1 MQEQRGGEKRCAL
14 VLGGGGPLGIAW
26 EAGMLA
32 GWAESWQRSAAL
44 AEVPLAPFLDGRIV
58 GTSAGAIVGA
68 HLAVHGSVT
77 ALLQQQGEPVEPD
90 APSAAELARFLPAY
104 FKARL
109 FTRNVDDFRRSLGR
123 SARRS
128 ARPGEQHYLAA
139 FRRSYAP
146 GGPWPAGRDLRIMVI
161 DTETG
166 ELHTW
171 TSERDAPLAV
181 AVAASCSIPCAFPM
195 VHVNGRTYMD
205 GGLGSP
211 TNALLAQGCE
221 RVLILDPLGR
231 VFGKS
236 APIEAERETLEAAG
250 SHTLAF
256 TPDQAVANS
265 IGRNFLDSSRRALV
279 AKLARAQGLA
289 TAPGVRSFLEGSGV
303 RPSQEQPI
311 SPARAFLP

>member
-1 MQEQRGGEKRCAL
+1 MQEQANGNQRCAL

-32 GWAESWQRSAAL
+32 GWAEGWQQPSA
-44 AEVPLAPFLDGRIV
+44 ESGVPLAPFLDGRII

-77 ALLQQQGEPVEPD
+77 ALLQQQGDPVEPD
-90 APSAAELARFLPAY
+90 APSGSEMARFLPAY
-104 FKARL
+104 IKAKL

-123 SARRS
+123 SAQRR
-128 ARPGEQHYLAA
+128 ARTGEQGYLAA

-146 GGPWPAGRDLRIMVI
+146 EGPWPVGRDLRIVVI
-161 DTETG
+161 DTATG
-166 ELHTW
+166 ELQAW
-171 TSERDAPLAV
+171 TSERNAPLAV
-181 AVAASCSIPCAFPM
+181 AIAASCSIPCAFPM

-211 TNALLAQGCE
+211 TNALLATGCE

-236 APIEAERETLEAAG
+236 APVEAERRALEAAG

-256 TPDQAVANS
+256 TPDRSVANA
-265 IGRNFLDSSRRALV
+265 IGHNFLDSRRRATV
-279 AKLARAQGLA
+279 ATLARAQGLA
-289 TAPGVRSFLEGSGV
+289 TAQGVRSFLGGTRAKETPQEKLVSSG
-303 RPSQEQPI
+303 
-311 SPARAFLP
+311 